1 MRNYFTLLTFLCG
14 TFFLHAQPPTRK
26 FEPVN
31 FSKVTITDS
40 FWKPTLAKVA
50 TTTLQACIYQTE
62 VKTPRIR
69 NFEKVARNKN
79 ENMRVFFTMI
89 LMYLKLWR
97 PLHTH

>member
-1 MRNYFTLLTFLCG
+1 MRKYFSFLTLLSCTLLCYS
-14 TFFLHAQPPTRK
+14 QPPTRK

-40 FWKPTLAKVA
+40 FWKPTLDKVA

-69 NFEKVARNKN
+69 NFEKVSPQQKRKT
-79 ENMRVFFTMI
+79 RRHF
-89 LMYLKLWR
+89 L
-97 PLHTH
+97 